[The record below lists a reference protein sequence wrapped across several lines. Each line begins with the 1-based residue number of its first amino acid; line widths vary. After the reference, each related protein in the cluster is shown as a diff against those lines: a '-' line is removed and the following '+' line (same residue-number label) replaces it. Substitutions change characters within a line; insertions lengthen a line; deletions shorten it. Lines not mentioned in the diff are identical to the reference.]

1 MSLTYQGGKCMINLD
16 LSRLNPLELSI
27 YRAIFAYAES
37 NTDLNITKAAQIG
50 ACSISKISKLSKKLG
65 FKNFKQYLDFI
76 YGRELAVQ
84 PVSGELE
91 RLSKFIDDFDLKL
104 VDDFITLM
112 NKHEKII
119 LFGYGPSF
127 IVAQYFEYKLRIFST
142 KFVIALPDDLSVTT
156 MVDDSTLLVIFT
168 TTGTFRSFES
178 VYKTAQSKGCEVLV
192 VAEEYNP
199 VLISVCDKMFWLSK
213 FPQPSTLQPH
223 EKSRAVFFIY
233 IEEIIRKLITSS
245 QTPK

>member
-1 MSLTYQGGKCMINLD
+1 MINLD

-27 YRAIFAYAES
+27 YRTIFAYAEE
-37 NTDLNITKAAQIG
+37 NTDLNITKAAQISG
-50 ACSISKISKLSKKLG
+50 CSISKISKLSKKLG

-76 YGRELAVQ
+76 YGRELEIQ

-91 RLSKFIDDFDLKL
+91 RLSKFISDFDPQL
-104 VDDFITLM
+104 VDDFITMM
-112 NKHEKII
+112 NQHDKII

-156 MVDDSTLLVIFT
+156 MVDSSTLLVIFT
-168 TTGTFRSFES
+168 TTGTFRSFEN
-178 VYKTAQSKGCEVLV
+178 VYKTAQGKGCEVLV

-199 VLISVCDKMFWLSK
+199 VLISACDRMFWLSK
-213 FPQPSTLQPH
+213 FPQPATLLPH
-223 EKSRAVFFIY
+223 EKSRAIFFIY
-233 IEEIIRKLITSS
+233 IEEIIRKLITTA
-245 QTPK
+245 QTPKSELP